1 MCIVT
6 ELKAACHFAGVC
18 FSLVGSDGG
27 KALPGCCLFS
37 TWQQGFEWIFF
48 GSRVSDEESIL
59 SILSRSGCRWVLA
72 TDWKVA
78 DV

>member
-1 MCIVT
+1 MKVLVNVYGLWSWWPKRKMWVCIVT

-27 KALPGCCLFS
+27 EALPGCFLFS

-48 GSRVSDEESIL
+48 GS
-59 SILSRSGCRWVLA
+59 
-72 TDWKVA
+72 
-78 DV
+78 